1 MSRLIRSALL
11 CMFLIAV
18 FATPALAGNRSKLTI
33 TVDRPIAVLVDGK
46 MLEYEE
52 GTTSVEVLDIEPGKH
67 LVEFRNFGGKLVGEG
82 EVRVP
87 TEGPAIVRARW
98 AGKKFE
104 VYDTVLLEPTP
115 DVVVVEH
122 RTTVVEPAGEHVSVS
137 ASVGGMGM
145 GGIGVSASV
154 SVNESH
160 STTVVHEDVVVD
172 TVHTGTRLVT
182 FRVTDDESVNVFIDG
197 KKVWAYH
204 VGSTEKKVEVGA
216 GEHHVELK
224 DFMEDETL
232 CRGQLYVDRDLVI
245 GISQRGCL
253 EVYSAPGAFSR
264 R

>member
-1 MSRLIRSALL
+1 MSRLIRSFLL
-11 CMFLIAV
+11 LTFLTTL

-33 TVDRPIAVLVDGK
+33 TVDRPIAVLVDGA

-52 GTTSVEVLDIEPGKH
+52 GTTSVEVIGIEPGKH

-104 VYDTVLLEPTP
+104 VYDTVLLEPER
-115 DVVVVEH
+115 DHVVVEH
-122 RTTVVEPAGEHVSVS
+122 HTTVVEPAGEHVSVS
-137 ASVGGMGM
+137 ASMGGM
-145 GGIGVSASV
+145 GVSASV
-154 SVNESH
+154 SVSGSH
-160 STTVVHEDVVVD
+160 STVVHEDVIVENVQR
-172 TVHTGTRLVT
+172 GTRLVT

-204 VGSTEKKVEVGA
+204 VGTTEKKVEVAA
-216 GEHHVELK
+216 GEHHIDLK

-232 CRGQLYVDRDLVI
+232 CQGQLYVDQDLVI

-253 EVYSAPGAFSR
+253 EVYTDPGAFSR